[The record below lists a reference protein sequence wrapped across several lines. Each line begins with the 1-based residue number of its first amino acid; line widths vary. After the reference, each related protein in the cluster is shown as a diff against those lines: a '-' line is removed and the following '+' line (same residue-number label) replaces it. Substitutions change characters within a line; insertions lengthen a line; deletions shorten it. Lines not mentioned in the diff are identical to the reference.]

1 MTAEPTGARGDP
13 ANTTAEAITLVNAA
27 TDPEDLFSGD
37 NPERAYRRLARLLH
51 PDLASRPDAAAA
63 FVKLARL
70 WAARHG
76 SAGRPRV
83 ITTRRGTHRITGIHR
98 RGATAVLYRTDE
110 DTLVKLVRNP
120 ADNDLVRREAE
131 ALRVIEREGDPLLLP
146 YVPRL
151 VESFRYRSGGVERQA
166 NVISR
171 VPDGFL
177 TLAEIA
183 RRRSPLDPRDAAWIW
198 RRLLV
203 AIGAAHR
210 AGVVHGAVFGHHV
223 LVHPIEHGLVLIDW
237 SQSVPL
243 GTPLTALVTRHR
255 DDYPPGVLAR
265 EPATETLDIRLAT
278 HCVATLMGHRTG
290 RPAAPGGHGPADGTG
305 STPPGAPSGTPSGV
319 PARMRAFIRG
329 SLLSPPR
336 DAWGLLAELDELLD
350 DLYGPRR
357 YRPLHL

>member
-1 MTAEPTGARGDP
+1 MT
-13 ANTTAEAITLVNAA
+13 TTAEAIALVKAA
-27 TDPEDLFSGD
+27 VDPQDLFSGD
-37 NPERAYRRLARLLH
+37 APERTYRRLARLLH
-51 PDLASRPDAAAA
+51 PDLASGPDAAAA
-63 FVKLARL
+63 FVRLARL

-76 SAGRPRV
+76 SAGRPRT
-83 ITTRRGTHRITGIHR
+83 ITTGRGTYRIAGVHR
-98 RGATAVLYRTDE
+98 RGSTAVLYKTGG
-110 DTLVKLVRNP
+110 DTLVKLVRSP
-120 ADNDLVRREAE
+120 ADNDLLRREAD
-131 ALRVIEREGDPLLLP
+131 ALRTIERKGVPLLLP

-177 TLAEIA
+177 TLDEIT

-203 AIGAAHR
+203 AVGVAHR
-210 AGVVHGAVFGHHV
+210 AGIAHGAVFGHHV

-237 SQSVPL
+237 SQSAPL

-265 EPATETLDIRLAT
+265 EPVTETLDIRLAT
-278 HCVATLMGHRTG
+278 RCVATLMGYRAG
-290 RPAAPGGHGPADGTG
+290 RPAAPGGRGPAQDPG
-305 STPPGAPSGTPSGV
+305 GAPRGV

-350 DLYGPRR
+350 DLYGPRL